1 MRNGYSTSRQEDFL
15 RCVWSAAWPAVAL
28 LAACSPTA
36 TPQLQ
41 GYIEGEYVRVAAPF
55 AGKLQQL
62 AVHRGDTVAAGAPLF
77 ALEREN
83 EDAARREAA
92 ERMRAAEA
100 RLADLRTGKRPTEV
114 ASVGQQLQRAS
125 ATRDLSATQLRRQ
138 QELYRAGF
146 VSAAALDDARTQLKR
161 DEAAVADLRA
171 QVATAQLPA
180 RTQEIHAAEA
190 EAKAAREVV
199 AQSEWRLAQRAIA
212 APVSGRVHDTYY
224 VIGDWVPAGSPVASL
239 LPPGNLKARFY
250 VPETRLSQLK
260 IGQSIGLACDGCPVG
275 LTATVDFVSDRA
287 EFTPPV
293 LYSKENRGK
302 LVYLVEARLGGRAAT
317 DLKPG
322 QPVDVT
328 LAP

>member
-1 MRNGYSTSRQEDFL
+1 MHIIWSTSRRCFL
-15 RCVWSAAWPAVAL
+15 RCVRFAAWPLAAF
-28 LAACSPTA
+28 LAACSPGA
-36 TPQLQ
+36 APQLQ

-62 AVHRGDTVAAGAPLF
+62 AVHRGDTIAAGAPLF

-114 ASVGQQLQRAS
+114 ASVDQQLQRAN
-125 ATRDLSATQLRRQ
+125 ATRDLSAAQLRRQ

-161 DEAAVADLRA
+161 DDAAAADLQA
-171 QVATAQLPA
+171 QVATAKLPA
-180 RTQEIHAAEA
+180 RNQEIQAAEA

-212 APVSGRVHDTYY
+212 APVTGRVHDTYY

-239 LPPGNLKARFY
+239 LPPGNLRARFY
-250 VPETRLSQLK
+250 VPETQLAQLK
-260 IGQSIGLACDGCPVG
+260 IGQSIGLACDGCPAG
-275 LTATVDFVSDRA
+275 LTATINFVSDRA

-293 LYSKENRGK
+293 LYSKESRGK
-302 LVYLVEARLGGRAAT
+302 LVYLVEARLAGGAAT
-317 DLKPG
+317 ALKPG
-322 QPVDVT
+322 QPIDVT
-328 LAP
+328 LAL

>member
-1 MRNGYSTSRQEDFL
+1 MGAGYSTSPQKDL
-15 RCVWSAAWPAVAL
+15 PRCVWCTVAPAL
-28 LAACSPTA
+28 TILAACSPTA
-36 TPQLQ
+36 APQIQ

-114 ASVGQQLQRAS
+114 ASFDQQLRRAN
-125 ATRDLSATQLRRQ
+125 ATRDLSAAQLRRQ
-138 QELYRAGF
+138 QELHRAGF

-161 DEAAVADLRA
+161 DEAAVADLQA
-171 QVATAQLPA
+171 QVATAKLPA

-224 VIGDWVPAGSPVASL
+224 VVGDWVPAGSPVASL

-250 VPETRLSQLK
+250 VPETQLSPLK
-260 IGQSIGLACDGCPVG
+260 IGQAIGLGCDGCPTG

-302 LVYLVEARLGGRAAT
+302 LVYLVEARLGADAAK
-317 DLKPG
+317 DMKPG
-322 QPVDVT
+322 QPIDVT

>member
-1 MRNGYSTSRQEDFL
+1 MHIIWSTSRRCFL
-15 RCVWSAAWPAVAL
+15 RCVRFAAWPLAAF
-28 LAACSPTA
+28 LAACSPGA
-36 TPQLQ
+36 APQLQ

-62 AVHRGDTVAAGAPLF
+62 AVHRGDTIAAGAPLF

-114 ASVGQQLQRAS
+114 ASVDQQLQRAN
-125 ATRDLSATQLRRQ
+125 ATRDLSAAQLRRQ

-161 DEAAVADLRA
+161 DDAAAADLQA
-171 QVATAQLPA
+171 QVATAKLPA
-180 RTQEIHAAEA
+180 RNQEIQAAEA

-212 APVSGRVHDTYY
+212 APVTGRVHDTYY

-239 LPPGNLKARFY
+239 LPPGNLRARFY
-250 VPETRLSQLK
+250 VPETQLAQLK
-260 IGQSIGLACDGCPVG
+260 IGQSIGLACDGCPAG
-275 LTATVDFVSDRA
+275 LTATINFVSDRA

-293 LYSKENRGK
+293 LYSKESRGK
-302 LVYLVEARLGGRAAT
+302 LVYLVEARLAGGAAT
-317 DLKPG
+317 ALKPG
-322 QPVDVT
+322 QPIDVT

>member
-1 MRNGYSTSRQEDFL
+1 MANGDSTSRQRDC
-15 RCVWSAAWPAVAL
+15 RRRIRSVAWPAAAL
-28 LAACSPTA
+28 LAACSPA
-36 TPQLQ
+36 PAPQLQ

-114 ASVGQQLQRAS
+114 ASVGQQLQRAN
-125 ATRDLSATQLRRQ
+125 ATRDLSAAQLRRQ
-138 QELYRAGF
+138 QELHRAGF

-161 DEAAVADLRA
+161 DEAAVADLQA
-171 QVATAQLPA
+171 QVATARLPA
-180 RTQEIHAAEA
+180 RSDEIRAAEA

-199 AQSEWRLAQRAIA
+199 AQSEWRLAQRTIA

-250 VPETRLSQLK
+250 VPEPQLSQVK
-260 IGQSIGLACDGCPVG
+260 IGQSIGLACDGCPTSLG
-275 LTATVDFVSDRA
+275 ATVNFVSDRA

-302 LVYLVEARLGGRAAT
+302 LVYLVEARLVGEGPTA
-317 DLKPG
+317 LKPG
-322 QPVDVT
+322 QPIDVT

>member
-1 MRNGYSTSRQEDFL
+1 MGNGNSTSPQEDFP
-15 RCVWSAAWPAVAL
+15 RCVCSAAWVAVAL

-36 TPQLQ
+36 APQLQ

-62 AVHRGDTVAAGAPLF
+62 AVHRGGSVAAGAPLF
-77 ALEREN
+77 ALEREY

-125 ATRDLSATQLRRQ
+125 ATRDLSAAQLRRQ

-146 VSAAALDDARTQLKR
+146 AIAAALDDARTQLTR

-190 EAKAAREVV
+190 EAKAALEVV

-250 VPETRLSQLK
+250 VPEKELAQLK
-260 IGQSIGLACDGCPVG
+260 IGQSIGFACDGCPAG
-275 LTATVDFVSDRA
+275 LTATVDFVSNRA

-302 LVYLVEARLGGRAAT
+302 LVYLVEARVGGRAAT
-317 DLKPG
+317 
-322 QPVDVT
+322 
-328 LAP
+328 